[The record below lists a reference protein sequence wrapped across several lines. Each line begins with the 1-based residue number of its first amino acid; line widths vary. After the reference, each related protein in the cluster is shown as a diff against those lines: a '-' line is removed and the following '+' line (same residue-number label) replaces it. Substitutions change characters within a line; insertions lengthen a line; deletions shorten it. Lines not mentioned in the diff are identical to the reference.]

1 MYNINLSEKYLQEE
15 MGTSDGT
22 QIKYYKDNYWY
33 KINSMGGED
42 EAEYLA
48 SGILKFSSLSKDDFV
63 IYEKGQV
70 NKRNS
75 CRSQTFL
82 KPSEDFYTFNRLHIN
97 VTSNPMFEETF
108 KYKTLSKKIEY
119 VVNFMKN
126 ATGLDITD
134 YLRKTFSIDSII
146 LNEDR
151 HFNNLGVIMRED
163 GTYRAA
169 PIFDNGRS
177 MFIGNFSIKDNL
189 PISENIK
196 RVSCKPFGFGHKRL
210 VEYFGKGFELDK
222 DKAIKW
228 IEKEASDRFRNLL
241 IYQIENY

>member
-1 MYNINLSEKYLQEE
+1 MFKINLPEKYIMDETS
-15 MGTSDGT
+15 TSDGT
-22 QIKYYKDNYWY
+22 QIKYYKDDYFY

-48 SGILKFSSLSKDDFV
+48 SGILKFSSLDINEYV
-63 IYEKGQV
+63 LYERGQV
-70 NKRNS
+70 NSSNA
-75 CRSQTFL
+75 CRSKNFL
-82 KPSEDFYTFNRLHIN
+82 KPTEDFFTFNHLHKN
-97 VTSNPMFEETF
+97 MSRVPMFEKTF
-108 KYKTLSKKIEY
+108 EYKTLSKKIEY

-126 ATGLDITD
+126 ATGLDVTD
-134 YLRKTFSIDSII
+134 YLRNTFSTDSII

-151 HFNNLGVIMRED
+151 HFNNLGVIMKED
-163 GTYRAA
+163 GTYRTA

-196 RVSCKPFGFGHKRL
+196 RVSCKPFGFGHKKL

-228 IEKEASDRFRNLL
+228 IEKEASDRFRDLL
-241 IYQIENY
+241 VYQIERY

>member
-1 MYNINLSEKYLQEE
+1 MFNITLSDKYIQNE
-15 MGTSDGT
+15 MSTSDGSQT
-22 QIKYYKDNYWY
+22 KYYKDNYWY

-48 SGILKFSSLSKDDFV
+48 SGILQFSSLAESDYV
-63 IYEKGQV
+63 VYEKGKV
-70 NKRNS
+70 NRS
-75 CRSQTFL
+75 DACRSKNFL
-82 KPSEDFYTFNRLHIN
+82 KPTEDFFTFNHLHKNIAR
-97 VTSNPMFEETF
+97 VPMYEETF
-108 KYKTLSKKIEY
+108 KYKTLSKKVEY

-126 ATGLDITD
+126 TTGLDVTD

-151 HFNNLGVIMRED
+151 HFNNLGVIMKED
-163 GTYRAA
+163 GSYRAA
-169 PIFDNGRS
+169 PIFDNGKS

-189 PISENIK
+189 PIIENVK
-196 RVSCKPFGFGHKRL
+196 RVSCKPFGFSHKKL

-228 IEKEASDRFRNLL
+228 IEKEASDRFRDLL